1 MGLFN
6 FFKRSSK
13 RLENI
18 TVYYLSEI
26 VDGMA
31 YSTPLG
37 YMPRFSDDYEV
48 SIKQKHQPKPEF
60 GNCTYVNEILDGKTV
75 ILFWQNDKIEA
86 ISFLA
91 EKEAR
96 ALPELKLFPAED
108 LAILDKA
115 LKHFPRKPNQ

>member
-6 FFKRSSK
+6 FFKRSPK

-31 YSTPLG
+31 YSSPLG
-37 YMPRFSDDYEV
+37 YMPRFSDDYET

-60 GNCTYVNEILDGKTV
+60 GNCTYINEILDGKTV
-75 ILFWQNDKIEA
+75 ILFWQNDRIEA

-96 ALPELKLFPAED
+96 ALSELKLFPAKD

-115 LKHFPRKPNQ
+115 LKHFPRKNF

>member
-6 FFKRSSK
+6 FFKRSPK

-26 VDGMA
+26 VDGTA
-31 YSTPLG
+31 YSKPLG
-37 YMPRFSDDYEV
+37 YMPRFSDDYEA

-60 GNCTYVNEILDGKTV
+60 GNCTYVNEVLDDKTV
-75 ILFWQNDKIEA
+75 ILFWQNDRIEA

-96 ALPELKLFPAED
+96 ALPELKLFPVED

-115 LKHFPRKPNQ
+115 LKHFPRR